1 MVRITKEYDERLN
14 ELLNAAQQLFFEKG
28 YEKTSVNHI
37 IEKVG
42 VAKGTFYHYFKSKE
56 ELLDKLVEQ
65 FSEKA
70 HAEIINV
77 IEMKELNAIEK
88 FNRLA
93 STMQAMKVENM
104 DLVKLL
110 MKVMYKDE
118 NLLLR
123 HKIFKRNIN
132 RLAPEYAGIIS
143 TGIEEGC
150 FNTTD
155 PEEVAEIILSWGHNL
170 NETVVGLLLESNEK
184 PENIEIIEKKV
195 NAYERGMEKLLGAKT
210 GSLNMFNRQMIEA
223 FKPGGKK
230 K

>member
-14 ELLNAAQQLFFEKG
+14 ELLAAAQQLFFEKG

-37 IEKVG
+37 IDKVG

-70 HAEIINV
+70 HAQIVKII
-77 IEMKELNAIEK
+77 ETEGLNAAEK
-88 FNRLA
+88 FNRFA
-93 STMQAMKVENM
+93 STIHAIKVENI
-104 DLVKLL
+104 DLMKML

-123 HKIFKRNIN
+123 HKIFKGNFR
-132 RLAPEYAGIIS
+132 RLAPEYARVIKQ
-143 TGIEEGC
+143 GIEEGS
-150 FNTTD
+150 FDTTD
-155 PEEVAEIILSWGHNL
+155 PEEIAEIILNWGFNL
-170 NETVVGLLLESNEK
+170 NETIVGLLLEVDEK
-184 PENIEIIEKKV
+184 PGNLAIIEKKL
-195 NAYERGMEKLLGAKT
+195 NAVERGMEKLLGAKT

-223 FKPGGKK
+223 FKPGENEK
-230 K
+230 